1 MEPGSLELAAQS
13 AETGSNEAK
22 VDATIEGGSMEVAFN
37 VKYLLDALNVINTQ
51 NVALETSSST
61 APGVLRPVGRDDF
74 LYVVM
79 PMRLGK

>member
-1 MEPGSLELAAQS
+1 MTAQS

-22 VDATIEGGSMEVAFN
+22 VDATVDGGGVEVAFN
-37 VKYLLDALNVINTQ
+37 VKYLVDALNVINTQ
-51 NVALETSSST
+51 NVAIETSTST
-61 APGVLRPVGRDDF
+61 APGVIRPVGRDDY